1 MNAIMTKNHARV
13 GASDGKT
20 ATTPASEYVCLA
32 RSSLLSELPG
42 AVFGL
47 LTAVYIVGSFLSLV

>member
-13 GASDGKT
+13 GVSGGKA

-47 LTAVYIVGSFLSLV
+47 LTVLYIVGAFLSLA